1 MPFFT
6 TEIPKHNYKNSGV
19 IMSSTSVLL
28 ATRKR
33 PELAEKSIDSLV
45 SRTASQKDLE
55 ILLAIDPDDTETKT
69 WLDNH
74 YRAKFEQTYPE
85 AKLIDVVFS
94 ERLGYSRMNEYLN
107 KLCEVSTKEWLFVWN
122 DDATMETENWDEL
135 LYRMKG
141 FFGLVRAQVSNHNHP
156 FALFPIVP
164 RTWYNLLGYLSPNA
178 QVDRFIYEVGHRVMV
193 QQFLVNVPIYILHD
207 RFDITG
213 NNNDE
218 VYKERVYMEGDPKNP
233 MHIDSPEIQAIIWRD
248 SMKVTKHLAKARG
261 LILP

>member
-6 TEIPKHNYKNSGV
+6 TEISKHNYKNSGV
-19 IMSSTSVLL
+19 IISSTSVLL

-33 PELAEKSIDSLV
+33 PELAEKSIDSIA
-45 SRTASQKDLE
+45 SRTANQKNLE
-55 ILLAIDPDDTETKT
+55 ILLAIDNDDTETKN

-85 AKLIDVVFS
+85 ASLVEVVFP
-94 ERLGYSRMNEYLN
+94 ERLGYSRINEYLN

-122 DDATMETENWDEL
+122 DDAMMETHSWDNI
-135 LYRMKG
+135 LYQLNG

-164 RTWYNLLGYLSPNA
+164 RAWYNLLGYLSPNA
-178 QVDRFIYEVGHRVMV
+178 QVDRFIYEVGIRVMV
-193 QQFLVNVPIYILHD
+193 QQFLVNIPIYIMHD

-218 VYKERVYMEGDPKNP
+218 VYQERVYMEGDPKNP
-233 MHIDSPEIQAIIWRD
+233 KHIDSPEIQAMVWRD
-248 SMKVTKHLAKARG
+248 SMKVTKLLAQSKG
-261 LILP
+261 VNLP